1 MTKKQFIKGYHK
13 RIQEVGYIIL
23 DWSKLKIKIIPNHKN
38 NYQIEISQK
47 KNINDIGYYKVE
59 YKGDYKNLY
68 EAQNQAI
75 REVLNISEF
84 AKSYK

>member
-1 MTKKQFIKGYHK
+1 MNKKQFIKGYYK

-23 DWSKLKIKIIPNHKN
+23 DWGKLKIKIIPNHKN
-38 NYQIEISQK
+38 NYQIEISHR

-59 YKGDYKNLY
+59 CKGDFKNLY

-75 REVLNISEF
+75 REALQISDF
-84 AKSYK
+84 AKSFI